1 MAIVLSVLKWRHYF
15 LGRHFTIKT
24 DEQSLKFLM
33 EQREIGPAY
42 LRWVSKLL
50 GYTFDISYR
59 SGVTNIVADAV
70 SKQGGEEPELNEVH
84 FSSTFSWEEW
94 LPKVQQDPFI
104 QQLTEDIQ
112 QNRAHP
118 LGYTIQ
124 HGLLMYKGRIVLP
137 NTSTLISLLLKEY
150 HDGHQGGHYGDHKTY
165 QRLAKE

>member
-84 FSSTFSWEEW
+84 LEYFFMGEMASQGPTR
-94 LPKVQQDPFI
+94 PFH
-104 QQLTEDIQ
+104 T
-112 QNRAHP
+112 AA
-118 LGYTIQ
+118 Y
-124 HGLLMYKGRIVLP
+124 GR
-137 NTSTLISLLLKEY
+137 
-150 HDGHQGGHYGDHKTY
+150 H
-165 QRLAKE
+165 LAK